1 MLGGRSGSLAGCAV
15 AFALVVGAAHAGPP
29 YMTDDPDPVDLG
41 HWEAYVF
48 SQGAIDRDDAS
59 GAGPA
64 IELNYGAAPNL
75 QLHLAADLAYDDPS
89 GGPSRMGPG
98 DTELGFKYRLV
109 DPGKDDWWPT
119 ISVFPAVEIPTGN
132 AKRGLGA
139 GYTDVYLPVWVE
151 KSFGKWTI
159 DTGGGYWINPGPGN
173 RNYWFAGWL
182 VQRQITDKLS
192 LGAEI
197 VHETSSAVGQSAA
210 TGFDIGGQYDFSEHH
225 HLLFS
230 VGRWGLAYVI
240 DAAAAKDPFTYYLG
254 YQWTY

>member
-1 MLGGRSGSLAGCAV
+1 M
-15 AFALVVGAAHAGPP
+15 
-29 YMTDDPDPVDLG
+29 
-41 HWEAYVF
+41 
-48 SQGAIDRDDAS
+48 
-59 GAGPA
+59 
-64 IELNYGAAPNL
+64 N
-75 QLHLAADLAYDDPS
+75 
-89 GGPSRMGPG
+89 
-98 DTELGFKYRLV
+98 
-109 DPGKDDWWPT
+109 PGKDDWWPT
-119 ISVFPAVEIPTGN
+119 ISIFPAVEIPTGN

-159 DTGGGYWINPGPGN
+159 DTGGGGYWINPGPGN
-173 RNYWFAGWL
+173 RNYWFSGWL
-182 VQRQITDKLS
+182 VQQQITDKLS

-230 VGRWGLAYVI
+230 VGRGGLAYVI